1 VEERKGEE
9 MNKLK
14 QKILQISCT
23 HWCSQNLKECNKTV
37 RKTCSE
43 NIVAEKVYR
52 MLKKM
57 GYGK

>member
-23 HWCSQNLKECNKTV
+23 HWCSKRLKNCSPFEVKN
-37 RKTCSE
+37 CSE
-43 NIVAEKVYR
+43 KMDENAEVK
-52 MLKKM
+52 L
-57 GYGK
+57 